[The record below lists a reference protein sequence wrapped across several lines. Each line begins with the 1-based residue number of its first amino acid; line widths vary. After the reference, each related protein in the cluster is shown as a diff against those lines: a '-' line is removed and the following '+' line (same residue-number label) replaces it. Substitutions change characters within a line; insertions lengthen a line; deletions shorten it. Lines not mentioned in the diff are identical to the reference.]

1 MNRFMLLLKRRWYL
15 ALSVLVI
22 LGVLVVVF
30 LLGSATPQNNLP
42 PVNGNNVPPVVVT
55 TPSLDVVSIE
65 PPAGK
70 RESIDGFTPT
80 IFKFSSSVDVASL
93 RVEVFP
99 TIVLKK
105 VVFPEKPDS
114 ILIEPEKTPWQSG
127 VTYTLK
133 IRAGLKGI
141 SGEEL
146 KQDVEYSFSNTPPEY
161 IDLANPI

>member
-1 MNRFMLLLKRRWYL
+1 MLFIRKRWYL
-15 ALSVLVI
+15 ALSALVI
-22 LGVLVVVF
+22 LGVFVVMF
-30 LLGSATPQNNLP
+30 LFGSATPQNNLP

-70 RESIDGFTPT
+70 RESIDGFIPT

-105 VVFPEKPDS
+105 IVFPEKPDS
-114 ILIEPEKTPWQSG
+114 VFIEPERTPWQSG

-133 IRAGLKGI
+133 IKAGLKGV

-161 IDLANPI
+161 INLSNPI